1 MTFKNIKD
9 IISKALH
16 GKLNTTQEKTDG
28 QNLLVTWKDGELR
41 AARNP
46 GHIKNY
52 GEKALNLDGLTS
64 MFAGRGEIEKAF
76 VYAMND
82 MQEALSNLPK
92 DKLESYFE
100 NGKKFL
106 SIEVIYPS
114 TTNVIPYDFAMLVP
128 HGLLEYDEKGNAIGE
143 DKESAKELFKTIQTV
158 NSDVQKNFKLRM
170 PNDVKIVI
178 KDADKQEKQII
189 SDLDKLMKQYG
200 LTDEDN
206 LYEYRKAYWKK
217 EIQKK
222 TKEFGYKVPENVL
235 NGLVD
240 RWGAD
245 KKTEYTVGK
254 IKKDIDNEEFKNW
267 VLSLD
272 ANKDMYKQAISGV
285 ETILLKL
292 GVQMLKNMDQFLAT
306 DPSKAKEKLRKD
318 LQDKIKEIESS
329 GTEEAKEKLNMEMD
343 RLSKIGG
350 MEAILPA
357 EGITFQ
363 YNGKLYK
370 LTGGF
375 APLNQIMNIGRYT
388 KK

>member
-1 MTFKNIKD
+1 
-9 IISKALH
+9 
-16 GKLNTTQEKTDG
+16 
-28 QNLLVTWKDGELR
+28 
-41 AARNP
+41 
-46 GHIKNY
+46 
-52 GEKALNLDGLTS
+52 
-64 MFAGRGEIEKAF
+64 
-76 VYAMND
+76 
-82 MQEALSNLPK
+82 
-92 DKLESYFE
+92 
-100 NGKKFL
+100 
-106 SIEVIYPS
+106 
-114 TTNVIPYDFAMLVP
+114 
-128 HGLLEYDEKGNAIGE
+128 
-143 DKESAKELFKTIQTV
+143 
-158 NSDVQKNFKLRM
+158 M
-170 PNDVKIVI
+170 PNDVKFSLQN
-178 KDADKQEKQII
+178 ADKNVKQLT
-189 SDLDKLMKQYG
+189 SELDKLMKQYS

-222 TKEFGYKVPENVL
+222 AKEFGYKVPENVL

-267 VLSLD
+267 VLTLD

-306 DPSKAKEKLRKD
+306 NPSKAKEKLRKD

-329 GTEEAKEKLNMEMD
+329 GTEEAREKLNMEMD

-350 MEAILPA
+350 MEAVLPA

-375 APLNQIMNIGRYT
+375 APLNQIMNIGRYA